1 MHILYCAQRNGE
13 KRIVFVVRSVQIVT
27 RAVRNETK
35 NHYNI
40 IRFMEADTIY
50 YAIYIQSV

>member
-1 MHILYCAQRNGE
+1 MHILYCVQRNGE

-27 RAVRNETK
+27 RVVRNETK

-40 IRFMEADTIY
+40 IRFMEVDTIY
-50 YAIYIQSV
+50 YTIYIQSV